1 MKLAENKMRERRNPN
16 LPEWFKLDNAASV
29 FPGQNTGTWSNI
41 FRFCMELK
49 EEIDPEI
56 LTKALENI
64 MPRFPGFDVRI
75 RKGLFWYY
83 FEKNPN
89 IAPDVKPDI
98 QNPCHRVKFK
108 ENKGFLFRVYYHGKR
123 ISVDTYHAITDGHG
137 AAVFS
142 CTLVAEY
149 LKLKGHDISA
159 GGLVLDT
166 TEPPKKE
173 ELEDTFSKVATS
185 KGKIKRSDKYVY
197 HAKGTKLPKHMVNI
211 ISGTMSFSDIHKYTK
226 AHGVTITE
234 FFAALLIQVHI
245 EKQRKEEKK
254 QKEVSVQ
261 IPIDLRSVYKTETLR
276 NFTICLRAK
285 VDPQLGDYSFE
296 ELLKQVAYQLR
307 LANDEKKLNAMVT
320 ANMGLERNPVL
331 KFLPL
336 AIKDLG
342 VGVSF
347 LITGEQTTSVL
358 LSNIGAVKLPEDM
371 LPLVEKVVFMPGPGV
386 RNAVRCGLATVG
398 DNLVFTVA
406 SIVKE
411 TDIEREIFT
420 KLVKM
425 GFHVKIESNRD

>member
-1 MKLAENKMRERRNPN
+1 MAESKMRERRNPN

-49 EEIDPEI
+49 EEINPEI

-123 ISVDTYHAITDGHG
+123 IAVDTYHAISDGHG
-137 AAVFS
+137 AAIFS

-149 LKLKGHDISA
+149 LKLQGHNISS

-166 TEPPKKE
+166 NEPPKRE
-173 ELEDTFSKVATS
+173 ELEDTFSRIANS

-234 FFAALLIQVHI
+234 FFAALLMQVHI

-336 AIKDLG
+336 AVKDLG
-342 VGVSF
+342 VGISF

-358 LSNIGAVKLPEDM
+358 LSNLGAVKLPEDM
-371 LPLVEKVVFMPGPGV
+371 LPFVEKAFLMPGPGI

-398 DNLVFTVA
+398 DNLVLTIA
-406 SIVKE
+406 GIHKE